1 MALWMEEHSQ
11 PMTEAERADLDAI
24 IALKEAA
31 ALELKEKGNEYVK
44 MGKKHYPDAIDSY
57 TRAINQK
64 ILGESE
70 SSILFANRAHVN
82 LLLGNFRRALMDA
95 EEAVKLCPA
104 NVKAYYRA
112 AKATFSLDLLAEAL
126 LFCQRG
132 LEQFP
137 TNEELKKLAKQIE
150 SRQNENE
157 KRKAQV
163 SEALASAKDL
173 VSAMESRHLKMGK
186 AMYQVLTGMKKA
198 TLDKSNILHWPVLLL
213 YAEVMSSDLIE
224 DFCETDM
231 LSAHLDILFSESCSR
246 LPWDKERAYIRGAVE
261 LFYEAGNG
269 ILLSKR
275 EVLHN
280 LLEGTP
286 GAVADI
292 VDDQKEDE
300 DHHSCNTK
308 SSGKWIKV
316 NEKKTLHD
324 VIQQPDY
331 VIPGIPVFYVVSKR
345 SAFYRDFTAGKWIPP

>member
-213 YAEVMSSDLIE
+213 YAE
-224 DFCETDM
+224 
-231 LSAHLDILFSESCSR
+231 
-246 LPWDKERAYIRGAVE
+246 
-261 LFYEAGNG
+261 AGNG